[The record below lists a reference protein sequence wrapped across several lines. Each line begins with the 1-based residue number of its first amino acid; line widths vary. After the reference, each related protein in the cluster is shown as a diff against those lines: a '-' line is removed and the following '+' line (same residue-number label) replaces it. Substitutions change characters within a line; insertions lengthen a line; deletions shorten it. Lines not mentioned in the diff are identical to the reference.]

1 MKEVCFVFTI
11 MMALSLNSACTGQSE
26 KSDKQPV
33 ISEAGN
39 VEVVYFHNARRCVTC
54 KAVESVSGDVIADM
68 YGADVPFS
76 VYDLEEAEGKSRA
89 QELGVSGQALVIV
102 KGDKKTDIT
111 SEGFMYARNN
121 PEKLR
126 AVIAENIGSLR

>member
-1 MKEVCFVFTI
+1 MRQIKLVFAI
-11 MMALSLNSACTGQSE
+11 IMALSLNTACTGQSE

-33 ISEAGN
+33 ISEAGT
-39 VEVVYFHNARRCVTC
+39 VEVIYFHNARRCVTC
-54 KAVESVSGDVIADM
+54 KAVESVSGDAVADM
-68 YGADVPFS
+68 YGEDVPFS
-76 VYDLEEAEGKSRA
+76 AYDLEEAEGKKRA
-89 QELGVSGQALVIV
+89 QELGVAGQALLIV

>member
-1 MKEVCFVFTI
+1 MRQIQFIVAII
-11 MMALSLNSACTGQSE
+11 MAITLNTSCTGQSE
-26 KSDKQPV
+26 KSGKQTI

-54 KAVESVSGDVIADM
+54 KAVESVSADAIAEM
-68 YGADVPFS
+68 YGEEVPFS
-76 VYDLEEAEGKSRA
+76 SYDLEEAEGKNRA

-102 KGDKKTDIT
+102 KGEQKIDIT
-111 SEGFMYARNN
+111 GEGFMYARSN

-126 AVIAENIGSLR
+126 AIFSENIGTLR